1 MVCVVLMKKSIK
13 GFTLVEL
20 MIVLS
25 IIAILA
31 TIAYPSY
38 IDFVRKSRRADAQAA
53 LANIQLAQQKLRSSC
68 RFYAG
73 TAGAADNCGANAAAS
88 TIRMAATSPDGWYAL
103 TLSNASATGF
113 TVTAT
118 GQGDQAND
126 EERGVVCTMVLS
138 VSAANPNGLRTPAE
152 CWN

>member
-1 MVCVVLMKKSIK
+1 MRTSNK

-20 MIVLS
+20 MIVIS

-31 TIAYPSY
+31 AIAYPSY
-38 IDFVRKSRRADAQAA
+38 IDFVRKSRRADAESA
-53 LANIQLAQQKLRSSC
+53 LVNAQLAQQKLRSSC

-73 TAGAADNCGANAAAS
+73 TAGAADNCGASAAAS
-88 TIRMAATSPDGWYAL
+88 TLRMPATSPDGWYVL
-103 TLSNASATGF
+103 TLSDASATGF
-113 TVTAT
+113 TVMAT
-118 GQGDQAND
+118 GQGDQVND

>member
-1 MVCVVLMKKSIK
+1 MRTSNK

-20 MIVLS
+20 MIVIS

-31 TIAYPSY
+31 AIAYPSY
-38 IDFVRKSRRADAQAA
+38 IDFVRKSRRADAESA
-53 LANIQLAQQKLRSSC
+53 LVNAQLAQQKLRSSC

-73 TAGAADNCGANAAAS
+73 TAGAADNCGASAAAS
-88 TIRMAATSPDGWYAL
+88 ILRMPATSPDGWYVL
-103 TLSNASATGF
+103 TLSDASATGF

-118 GQGDQAND
+118 GQGDQVND

>member
-1 MVCVVLMKKSIK
+1 MRTSNK

-20 MIVLS
+20 MIVIS

-31 TIAYPSY
+31 AIAYPSY
-38 IDFVRKSRRADAQAA
+38 IDFVRKSRRADAESA
-53 LANIQLAQQKLRSSC
+53 LVNAQLAQQKLRSSC

-73 TAGAADNCGANAAAS
+73 TAGTADNCGASAAAS
-88 TIRMAATSPDGWYAL
+88 TLRMPATSPDGWYVL
-103 TLSNASATGF
+103 TLSDASATGF

-118 GQGDQAND
+118 GQGDQVND

>member
-1 MVCVVLMKKSIK
+1 MKKSNK

-20 MIVLS
+20 MIVIS

-31 TIAYPSY
+31 AIAYPSY
-38 IDFVRKSRRADAQAA
+38 IDFVRKSRRADAQSA
-53 LANIQLAQQKLRSSC
+53 LVNAQLAQQKLRASC

-73 TAGAADNCGANAAAS
+73 TAGATDNCGASAAAS
-88 TIRMAATSPDGWYAL
+88 TVGMPTSSPDGWYAL

-152 CWN
+152 CWD

>member
-1 MVCVVLMKKSIK
+1 MKISVK

-20 MIVLS
+20 MIVIA

-31 TIAYPSY
+31 AIAYPSY
-38 IDFVRKSRRADAQAA
+38 INFVRESRRADAQAA
-53 LANIQLAQQKLRSSC
+53 LTSVQLAQQKLRSSC

-73 TAGAADNCGANAAAS
+73 TAGAADTCGATAAAS
-88 TIRMAATSPDGWYAL
+88 TVRMPATSPDGWYTL
-103 TLSNASATGF
+103 TLGNASATGF

-126 EERGVVCTMVLS
+126 DENGVLCTMVLT
-138 VSAANPNGLRTPAE
+138 VTAANPNGLRTPAA
-152 CWN
+152 CWD

>member
-1 MVCVVLMKKSIK
+1 MIKSKK

-20 MIVLS
+20 MIVIS

-31 TIAYPSY
+31 AIAYPSY

-53 LANIQLAQQKLRSSC
+53 LANVQLAQQKLRSSC

-73 TAGAADNCGANAAAS
+73 TAGAAENCGASAADS
-88 TIRMAATSPDGWYAL
+88 TVRMPATSPDGWYAL
-103 TLSNASATGF
+103 ALSNASATGF

-118 GQGDQAND
+118 GQRDQAND
-126 EERGVVCTMVLS
+126 EEGGVACTMVLS
-138 VSAANPNGLRTPAE
+138 VSAANPNGLRTPAR
-152 CWN
+152 CWD

>member
-1 MVCVVLMKKSIK
+1 MRTSNK

-20 MIVLS
+20 MIVIS

-31 TIAYPSY
+31 AIAYPSY
-38 IDFVRKSRRADAQAA
+38 IDFVRKSRRADAESA
-53 LANIQLAQQKLRSSC
+53 LVNAQLAQQKLRSSC

-73 TAGAADNCGANAAAS
+73 TAGAADNCGASAAAS
-88 TIRMAATSPDGWYAL
+88 TVRMPATSPDGWYVL
-103 TLSNASATGF
+103 TLSDASATGF

-118 GQGDQAND
+118 GQGDQVND

>member
-1 MVCVVLMKKSIK
+1 MNTSKN

-20 MIVLS
+20 MIVIS

-31 TIAYPSY
+31 AIAYPSY
-38 IDFVRKSRRADAQAA
+38 IDFVRKSRRADAQSA
-53 LANIQLAQQKLRSSC
+53 LANVQLAQQKLRASC
-68 RFYAG
+68 RFYAA
-73 TAGAADNCGANAAAS
+73 TLGAADNCGASAADS
-88 TIRMAATSPDGWYAL
+88 TVGVPTTSPDGWYTL
-103 TLSNASATGF
+103 TLSNASATSF

-118 GQGDQAND
+118 GQRDQAND

-138 VSAANPNGLRTPAE
+138 VSAANPNGLRTPAD

>member
-1 MVCVVLMKKSIK
+1 MRTSNK

-20 MIVLS
+20 MIVIS

-31 TIAYPSY
+31 AIAYPSY
-38 IDFVRKSRRADAQAA
+38 IDFVRKSRRADAESA
-53 LANIQLAQQKLRSSC
+53 LVNAQLAQQKLRSSC

-73 TAGAADNCGANAAAS
+73 TAGAADNCGASAAAS
-88 TIRMAATSPDGWYAL
+88 TLRMPATSPDGWYVL
-103 TLSNASATGF
+103 TLSDASATGF

-118 GQGDQAND
+118 GQGDQVND

>member
-1 MVCVVLMKKSIK
+1 VN
-13 GFTLVEL
+13 
-20 MIVLS
+20 
-25 IIAILA
+25 A
-31 TIAYPSY
+31 
-38 IDFVRKSRRADAQAA
+38 
-53 LANIQLAQQKLRSSC
+53 QLAQQKLRSSC

-73 TAGAADNCGANAAAS
+73 TAGAADNCGASAAAS
-88 TIRMAATSPDGWYAL
+88 TLRMPATSPDGWYVL
-103 TLSNASATGF
+103 TLSDASATGF

-118 GQGDQAND
+118 GQGDQVND

>member
-1 MVCVVLMKKSIK
+1 MYKSK
-13 GFTLVEL
+13 NGFTLVEL
-20 MIVLS
+20 MIVIS

-31 TIAYPSY
+31 AIAYPSY
-38 IDFVRKSRRADAQAA
+38 IDFVRKSRRADAQSA
-53 LANIQLAQQKLRSSC
+53 LANVQLAQQKLRASC
-68 RFYAG
+68 RFYAS
-73 TAGAADNCGANAAAS
+73 ALGAADNCGASAADS
-88 TIRMAATSPDGWYAL
+88 TVGIPATSPDGWYTL
-103 TLSNASATGF
+103 TLSNASATSF

-118 GQGDQAND
+118 GQRDQAND